1 MATFDIIM
9 GLLLVIG
16 PVVLL
21 IGGLGLSHFMPAKRR
36 VIGIILV
43 LIGGLGAVIFG
54 IAFIMSM
61 VRESAAAMIG
71 LGLLFAVELVTLVVG
86 VTMVRKK
93 SPIAPAITAKE
104 PAINSQQEPTN

>member
-1 MATFDIIM
+1 MSSLDAVL
-9 GLLLVIG
+9 GLLLLIG

-21 IGGLGLSHFMPAKRR
+21 IGGLGLSHFMPSKRR

-43 LIGGLGAVIFG
+43 VIGGLGAAIFG
-54 IAFIMSM
+54 IGFIMSI

-71 LGLLFAVELVTLVVG
+71 LGSLFAVELVTLVVG
-86 VTMVRKK
+86 VTIMRKK
-93 SPIAPAITAKE
+93 SSIAPAITAKE

>member
-1 MATFDIIM
+1 MATLDIVL

-21 IGGLGLSHFMPAKRR
+21 AAGLGLSHFMPSKRR

-54 IAFIMSM
+54 IGFIMSI
-61 VRESAAAMIG
+61 VQETVAAMIG

-86 VTMVRKK
+86 VIIIRKK
-93 SPIAPAITAKE
+93 SPIAPAITAEK
-104 PAINSQQEPTN
+104 PANQ